1 MVEGGEKNFVAY
13 ELDKRSKYVCT
24 CACMRRITT
33 REVYTKK
40 KKKRKEKESKIA
52 GQIVVSKDYLSRTS
66 RVAFCPRN

>member
-1 MVEGGEKNFVAY
+1 MHVRMY
-13 ELDKRSKYVCT
+13 EENNDKRGIY
-24 CACMRRITT
+24 
-33 REVYTKK
+33 KK